1 MNLDLM
7 GFFSTNNLLR
17 LKDGVYVI
25 NLNSNGKRWI
35 YLFIVKYIYDSF
47 RTEYIPQEVLSKI
60 NYSQYINNTR

>member
-1 MNLDLM
+1 M